1 MINLTPIAAK
11 KIQEKLV
18 DRKKGIGIK
27 IAVKSSGCNGYAY
40 TLEYSDEIK
49 PDDILFE
56 SHYTTIVTEQ
66 KSLLFLNNLTID
78 FVKEGLNEGFVYL
91 NPNEK
96 GKCGCGES
104 FNV

>member
-11 KIQEKLV
+11 KIQEKLAE
-18 DRKKGIGIK
+18 RKKGIGIK

-40 TLEYSDEIK
+40 TLEYADEIK
-49 PDDILFE
+49 LDDITFE
-56 SHYTTIVTEQ
+56 SHYTTIVTDQ

-104 FNV
+104 FNI